1 MTDTVRRMSLGD
13 SALTGN
19 PVAAITERRDWGGGK
34 KGAWSQMVV
43 GWQASGDA
51 PRVDVSHDVR
61 VVTTYFS
68 LWAPSCFGGR
78 APEVGVRDGASQQRQ
93 METGRCTL
101 CVCERE
107 RAYHECLVRQPKCMC
122 V

>member
-13 SALTGN
+13 SALTGK

-78 APEVGVRDGASQQRQ
+78 GPECVTARPNSDRWRQDGAR
-93 METGRCTL
+93 
-101 CVCERE
+101 CVC
-107 RAYHECLVRQPKCMC
+107 V
-122 V
+122 